1 MMMAEK
7 YPNMGIW
14 LSVWSEHHGPKAPT
28 QSPKTP
34 TQNTTQKPE
43 KTPLFG

>member
-1 MMMAEK
+1 M
-7 YPNMGIW
+7 
-14 LSVWSEHHGPKAPT
+14 GPKHQLKT
-28 QSPKTP
+28 QKTP